1 MSNSDSDT
9 VSLESGD
16 VDFDSLNEWESDDSE
31 ISDDEGPHAPK
42 SGKSKKKNR
51 FEILFSKKERL
62 FYYYRETQVI
72 NLIHA

>member
-31 ISDDEGPHAPK
+31 INDDAPK
-42 SGKSKKKNR
+42 SGKSKKKLD
-51 FEILFSKKERL
+51 FEILFSKKGRL

>member
-31 ISDDEGPHAPK
+31 INDDEGPLFPK
-42 SGKSKKKNR
+42 IR
-51 FEILFSKKERL
+51 
-62 FYYYRETQVI
+62 
-72 NLIHA
+72 